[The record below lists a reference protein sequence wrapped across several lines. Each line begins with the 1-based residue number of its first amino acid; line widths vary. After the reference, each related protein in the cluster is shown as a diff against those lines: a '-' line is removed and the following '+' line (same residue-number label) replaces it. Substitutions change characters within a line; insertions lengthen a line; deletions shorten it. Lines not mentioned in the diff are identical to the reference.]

1 MNAVQF
7 DTLMID
13 PEREY
18 KYVLVAHCGGPNTVR
33 ILDLKDGSEIVP
45 GFGLLFEQG
54 WLPVREMR
62 LGGGGESTGTSIM
75 VLLSRIKKGG
85 KGTCQILNG

>member
-13 PEREY
+13 SAREY
-18 KYVLVAHCGGPNTVR
+18 MYVLVSYCSGPNTVR
-33 ILDLKDGSEIVP
+33 ILNLSSDSGQTT

-54 WLPVREMR
+54 WLPVREIR
-62 LGGGGESTGTSIM
+62 LGGGGESTGTSVM
-75 VLLSRIKKGG
+75 VLLSRTKKV
-85 KGTCQILNG
+85 